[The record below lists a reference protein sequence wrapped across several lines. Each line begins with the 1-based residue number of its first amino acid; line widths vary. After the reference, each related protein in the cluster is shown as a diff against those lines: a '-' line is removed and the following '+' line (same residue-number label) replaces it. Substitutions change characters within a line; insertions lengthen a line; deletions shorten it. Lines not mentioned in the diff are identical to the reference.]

1 MPGEIL
7 DQDAEEAL
15 HRAADGAVHH
25 DRLLL
30 LPVLVDIEGAEPLR
44 QVEVDL
50 RRAALP
56 FAADGVAQDIF
67 ELRPV
72 EGALARV
79 DAGLDAAAGLRRDL
93 LQDAHA

>member
-1 MPGEIL
+1 MPGIVL

-15 HRAADGAVHH
+15 HRAADGAVDHH
-25 DRLLL
+25 RLLL
-30 LPVLVDIEGAEPLR
+30 FRIGADVEGAEPFR

-56 FAADGVAQDIF
+56 FAADGVAQHIF

-72 EGALARV
+72 ERALARI
-79 DAGLDAAAGLRRDL
+79 DRRS
-93 LQDAHA
+93 